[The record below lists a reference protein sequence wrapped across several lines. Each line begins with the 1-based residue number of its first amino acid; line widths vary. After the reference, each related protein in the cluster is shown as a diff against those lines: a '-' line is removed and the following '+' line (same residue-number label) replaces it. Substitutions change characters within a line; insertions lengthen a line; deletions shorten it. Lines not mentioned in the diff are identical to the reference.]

1 MKLFSFISIA
11 CISFTYC
18 TKKSSPPSTP
28 ADKIKVAVRPVGIDD
43 DNITRS
49 ETDVMWVNINK

>member
-1 MKLFSFISIA
+1 MKLVLLFITA
-11 CISFTYC
+11 CIAISCNKEKADVTG
-18 TKKSSPPSTP
+18 SSG
-28 ADKIKVAVRPVGIDD
+28 KIKVAVRAVGIDE